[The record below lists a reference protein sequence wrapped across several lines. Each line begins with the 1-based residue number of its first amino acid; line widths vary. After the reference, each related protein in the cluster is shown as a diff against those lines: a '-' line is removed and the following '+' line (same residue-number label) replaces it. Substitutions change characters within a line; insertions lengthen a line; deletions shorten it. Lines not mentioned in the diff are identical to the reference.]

1 MILKILPRHSAGA
14 IQSLLR
20 YIQNHAKSQD
30 GQTHLILQNVR
41 SKDVGE
47 QTTEFLKNE
56 AYRKVF
62 RKDAVFVRHEIL
74 SFSPKNSDSITL
86 DILQNIGREY
96 IRLRGEKALI
106 VGAIHNEGKDHF
118 HIHFAVSGLEVVTGR
133 STHVPRP
140 KLNEIKLKLQSYYLV
155 KYPELTESAV
165 RHGLGREYNSQ
176 KEYQMS
182 LRTKRN
188 SKREEIIRTVRTCL
202 DESKTQN
209 EFLERLRDAGLPHYE
224 RKGVP
229 QGIISQSLKFRF
241 SRLSI
246 SLKNL
251 QIDFTQEEKTLD
263 EIQRLRNQTHQRNRD
278 TELSR

>member
-14 IQSLLR
+14 IQTLLR

-74 SFSPKNSDSITL
+74 SFSPRNSDSITPE
-86 DILQNIGREY
+86 ILQDIGREY

-106 VGAIHNEGKDHF
+106 VGAIHNEGREHY

-140 KLNEIKLKLQSYYLV
+140 KLHEIKLKLQSYYLV

-165 RHGLGREYNSQ
+165 RHGLGREYTSQ

-229 QGIISQSLKFRF
+229 QGIISQSMKFRF
-241 SRLSI
+241 SRLSV
-246 SLKNL
+246 SLSDL
-251 QIDFTQEEKTLD
+251 QIDLTQEENTLD
-263 EIQRLRNQTHQRNRD
+263 EIHKLRELQRVKDANI
-278 TELSR
+278 ELTR